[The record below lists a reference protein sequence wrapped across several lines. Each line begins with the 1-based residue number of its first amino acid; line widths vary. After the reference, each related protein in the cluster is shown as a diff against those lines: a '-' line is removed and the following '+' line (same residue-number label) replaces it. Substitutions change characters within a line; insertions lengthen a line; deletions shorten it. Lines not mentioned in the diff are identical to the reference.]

1 MVTYHSNLTCSYAKS
16 IRLISFR
23 YLAVFGDRLL
33 TGKKKTDSAISK
45 DEKLSIEE
53 VQDRLDEISERL
65 ARLENLIERVGPG
78 IEEVRSSAKVI
89 REGFE
94 FYDGMVRLMS
104 KFTKAERLESRYG
117 DLKKDDISWRII
129 QILDNSSRPLNISQL
144 TAGVRA
150 ERGTASRRIVR
161 ERVNDL
167 VSRGILQVIEDE
179 DERARYFVLTNE

>member
-1 MVTYHSNLTCSYAKS
+1 VTS
-16 IRLISFR
+16 
-23 YLAVFGDRLL
+23 
-33 TGKKKTDSAISK
+33 KKKTNSAKSK
-45 DEKLSIEE
+45 EASDLSIEE
-53 VQDRLDEISERL
+53 VQDRLDEISDRL

-78 IEEVRSSAKVI
+78 IEEVRTSAKVI

-104 KFTKAERLESRYG
+104 KFTKAERLESRFG

-129 QILDNSSRPLNISQL
+129 QILDTSSRPLNISQI

-161 ERVNDL
+161 ERVNEL

-179 DERARYFVLTNE
+179 DERARYFALAKE

>member
-1 MVTYHSNLTCSYAKS
+1 
-16 IRLISFR
+16 
-23 YLAVFGDRLL
+23 L
-33 TGKKKTDSAISK
+33 TGKKKTDTAKS
-45 DEKLSIEE
+45 DETNSLSIDE
-53 VQDRLDEISERL
+53 VQDRLDEISDRL
-65 ARLENLIERVGPG
+65 ARLEELIERVGPG

-104 KFTKAERLESRYG
+104 KFTKAERLESTYG

-129 QILDNSSRPLNISQL
+129 QILDTSSRPLNISQI

-161 ERVNDL
+161 ERVNEL
-167 VSRGILQVIEDE
+167 VSRKILQVIEDE
-179 DERARYFVLTNE
+179 DDRARYFTLVRED